1 MQLTAQQ
8 MIRAALSDC
17 FPASAL
23 VALIN
28 EKKIT
33 QETACRAWNAR
44 GGYFNLYDC
53 AEGEREYSQRH
64 DI

>member
-1 MQLTAQQ
+1 MQPTAPQL
-8 MIRAALSDC
+8 IRTALSDC

-23 VALIN
+23 VSLVN
-28 EKKIT
+28 QKKIT
-33 QETACRAWNAR
+33 KETACRAWNAR

-53 AEGEREYSQRH
+53 AETERDYSQYH